1 MINGK
6 YYAIDAH
13 CHIYP
18 EKIAKL
24 AVDHTDNFYSEN
36 SFNKGTIEDLISASD
51 KVGIDKCVIQSV
63 ATTPKQVQSI
73 NKFISDSV
81 NSYQDR
87 FVGLG
92 TIHPR
97 SLDIEGDI
105 EHLIELGLKG
115 IKIHPDIQDFKV
127 DDDGYKQAYKIC
139 EKKGLPVLMHT
150 GDNRYDNSNPN
161 RLIPILN
168 EFKNL
173 TVVGAHF
180 GGWSIWEE
188 ASEKLCELP
197 NLYVDTCSAF
207 FALEKETALKI
218 IRRYGADKVIF
229 ATDYPMW
236 RQKDELDY
244 ILSLGL
250 TDDELEKIFC
260 KNILKVIEN

>member
-24 AVDHTDNFYSEN
+24 AVDHTDNFYGAN
-36 SFNKGTIEDLISASD
+36 SFNKGTLENLLYASE
-51 KVGIDKCVIQSV
+51 KAGIDKCIIQSV

-73 NKFISDSV
+73 NKFIHDSV
-81 NSYQDR
+81 ASNSDK

-97 SLDIEGDI
+97 STDIEGDI

-127 DDDGYKQAYKIC
+127 DDDGYKTAYKIC

-150 GDNRYDNSNPN
+150 GDYRYDNSNPN

-168 EFKNL
+168 EFENL
-173 TVVGAHF
+173 TVIGAHF

-188 ASEKLCELP
+188 ASEKYK
-197 NLYVDTCSAF
+197 NYDNFYVDTSSS
-207 FALEKETALKI
+207 LHYITLETAKRI
-218 IRRYGADKVIF
+218 IDNYGIDKLMF

-236 RQKDELDY
+236 NAQDEIETLLKLNLTEDEY
-244 ILSLGL
+244 I
-250 TDDELEKIFC
+250 KIFS
-260 KNILKVIEN
+260 KNAEKVYKL

>member
-1 MINGK
+1 MINEK

-18 EKIAKL
+18 EKIARA
-24 AVDHTDNFYSEN
+24 AVDHTDNFYSER
-36 SFNKGTIEDLISASD
+36 SFNKGTLEDLISASD
-51 KVGIDKCVIQSV
+51 KAGIDKCIIQSV

-73 NKFISDSV
+73 NKFIHDSV

-87 FVGLG
+87 FIGLG

-97 SLDIEGDI
+97 STDMEGDI

-127 DDDGYKQAYKIC
+127 DDDGYKKAYEIC

-150 GDNRYDNSNPN
+150 GDYRYDNSNPN

-173 TVVGAHF
+173 TVIGAHF

-188 ASEKLCELP
+188 ASEKL
-197 NLYVDTCSAF
+197 NSFDNFYVDTSSS
-207 FALEKETALKI
+207 LHYITLETAKKI
-218 IRRYGADKVIF
+218 IDNYGVDKIMF

-236 RQKDELDY
+236 NACDEIDKILQLNLTEEDY
-244 ILSLGL
+244 I
-250 TDDELEKIFC
+250 KIFSTNA
-260 KNILKVIEN
+260 KKVYNS

>member
-24 AVDHTDNFYSEN
+24 AISHTDNFYSVE
-36 SFNKGTIEDLISASD
+36 SFNKGTLDDLLTSSEKA
-51 KVGIDKCVIQSV
+51 GIDKCIIQSV

-73 NKFISDSV
+73 NKFISENV
-81 NSYQDR
+81 NLYKDK

-97 SLDIEGDI
+97 STDIEGDI

-115 IKIHPDIQDFKV
+115 IKIHPDIQGFKL
-127 DDDGYKQAYKIC
+127 DDDGYMQAYKIC
-139 EKKGLPVLMHT
+139 EKKGLSVLMHT
-150 GDNRYDNSNPN
+150 GDSRYDNSNPN
-161 RLIPILN
+161 RLIPILS

-173 TVVGAHF
+173 TVIGAHY

-188 ASEKLCELP
+188 ASQKL
-197 NLYVDTCSAF
+197 NSFDNFFVDTSSSLYYITLDAVKRIF
-207 FALEKETALKI
+207 DNYGIDKI
-218 IRRYGADKVIF
+218 MF

-236 RQKDELDY
+236 NAEEEIQGLLKLNLTEDEY
-244 ILSLGL
+244 IKLFSKNA
-250 TDDELEKIFC
+250 EKVY
-260 KNILKVIEN
+260 KL

>member
-1 MINGK
+1 MINEK

-81 NSYQDR
+81 NLYQDR

-127 DDDGYKQAYKIC
+127 DDDGYKKAYKIC

-188 ASEKLCELP
+188 ASEKYK
-197 NLYVDTCSAF
+197 NYDNFFVDTSSSF
-207 FALEKETALKI
+207 HYINLDTAKRI
-218 IRRYGADKVIF
+218 IDNYGVDKLMF

-236 RQKDELDY
+236 NAKNEIDTLLKLNLTEEDY
-244 ILSLGL
+244 I
-250 TDDELEKIFC
+250 KIFS
-260 KNILKVIEN
+260 KNAIKVYKI

>member
-87 FVGLG
+87 FIGLG

-127 DDDGYKQAYKIC
+127 DDEGYKQAYKIC

-188 ASEKLCELP
+188 ASEKYK
-197 NLYVDTCSAF
+197 NYDNFFVDTSSSF
-207 FALEKETALKI
+207 HYINLDTAKRI
-218 IRRYGADKVIF
+218 IDNYGVDKLMF

-236 RQKDELDY
+236 NAQNEIDTLLKLNLTEEDY
-244 ILSLGL
+244 I
-250 TDDELEKIFC
+250 KIFSTNA
-260 KNILKVIEN
+260 KKVYKF

>member
-6 YYAIDAH
+6 YYTIDAH

-24 AVDHTDNFYSEN
+24 AISHTDNFYGVESY
-36 SFNKGTIEDLISASD
+36 NKGTLEDLLLSSEKA
-51 KVGIDKCVIQSV
+51 GIDKCIIQSV

-81 NSYQDR
+81 NLYSDK

-97 SLDIEGDI
+97 STDIEGDI
-105 EHLIELGLKG
+105 EHLVELGLKG

-127 DDDGYKQAYKIC
+127 DDEGYKKAYKLC
-139 EKKGLPVLMHT
+139 EKKGLTVLMHT
-150 GDNRYDNSNPN
+150 GDSRYDNSNPN
-161 RLIPILN
+161 RIIPILK
-168 EFKNL
+168 EFKDL

-180 GGWSIWEE
+180 GGWSIWED
-188 ASEKLCELP
+188 ACKELKYFD
-197 NLYVDTCSAF
+197 NFFVDTSSSF
-207 FALEKETALKI
+207 YYISLDTAKQIIDNYGIDKI
-218 IRRYGADKVIF
+218 MF

-236 RQKDELDY
+236 NAKEEVDSILKLNLSEEEY
-244 ILSLGL
+244 I
-250 TDDELEKIFC
+250 KIFS
-260 KNILKVIEN
+260 KNAEKVYKL